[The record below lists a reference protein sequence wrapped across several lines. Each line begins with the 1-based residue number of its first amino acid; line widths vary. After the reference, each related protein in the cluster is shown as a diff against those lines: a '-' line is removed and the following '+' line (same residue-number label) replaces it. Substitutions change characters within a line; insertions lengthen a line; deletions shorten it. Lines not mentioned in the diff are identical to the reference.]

1 MRKSVKLRDGSEVII
16 RKMRRDDVDKS
27 FAFFQKLSAE
37 DRKYLRKDVT
47 KYEIVK
53 ERIRTMKAD
62 KVRRLAVLY
71 GGEIVAEGSL
81 ELETEDWKKH
91 VGELRLIVA
100 LDFRRKGVGTL
111 LAKELYLLAARKRV
125 EEIVVKMMQPQT
137 AAISIFKRLG
147 FSEAPKLS
155 QQVRDLSGSQQDLIV
170 MRCKLQTLLQ
180 EMEDFLAVSDWQR
193 TR

>member
-1 MRKSVKLRDGSEVII
+1 MRKSVQLRDGSEVII
-16 RKMRRDDVDKS
+16 RKMRKDDVDKS
-27 FAFFQKLSAE
+27 FAFFQKLTPE
-37 DRKYLRKDVT
+37 DRMYLRKDVT
-47 KYEIVK
+47 KREIVE
-53 ERIRTMKAD
+53 ERIRAMKSG

-71 GGEIVAEGSL
+71 GGEIVADGSL
-81 ELETEDWKKH
+81 ELETEDWKEH
-91 VGELRLIVA
+91 IGELRLIVA
-100 LDFRRKGVGTL
+100 PAFQRKGVGTL

-125 EEIVVKMMQPQT
+125 EEIVVKMMRPQT

-155 QQVRDLSGSQQDLIV
+155 QHVRDLSGSEQDLIV

-180 EMEDFLAVSDWQR
+180 EIEDFLAMTDWQR